1 MKDST
6 RARVAAAVGA
16 AVTKRNISSVFDYS
30 AGAHRMTSVKVT
42 DARVTGFDHTSGTHF
57 SGSSTSI
64 EKLDFFDYETS
75 AHVQLRLTDQ
85 SFTGFDYHTSSH
97 YSGRVK
103 GNSISIFDYQT
114 SKHYNYSV

>member
-6 RARVAAAVGA
+6 RARIVA
-16 AVTKRNISSVFDYS
+16 AVTKRNISSVFDCN

-42 DARVTGFDHTSGTHF
+42 DARVTGFDQTSGTHF

-75 AHVQLRLTDQ
+75 AHVQLRLTEQ
-85 SFTGFDYHTSSH
+85 SFTGFDYHTSSR
-97 YSGRVK
+97 YSRRVN
-103 GNSISIFDYQT
+103 GDSISIFDYQT

>member
-6 RARVAAAVGA
+6 RVRVGA
-16 AVTKRNISSVFDYS
+16 VVTKRNISSVFDYN

-57 SGSSTSI
+57 SGSSTSV

-75 AHVQLRLTDQ
+75 AHVQLSPHRSILHRIRLP
-85 SFTGFDYHTSSH
+85 HTSSH
-97 YSGRVK
+97 YSGRLN
-103 GNSISIFDYQT
+103 GNSISIFDYQI